1 MTPIKIY
8 NSDFTTE
15 LAELPYA
22 ISATRKERINGEDSL
37 KFTALV
43 DDLTSYIDDSST
55 VMLAGDKFD
64 IAYYKP
70 EQGSDGRLLISVECE
85 HVSYRLNNEE
95 YNVEFFTEY
104 GTPAYILGRILNG
117 TEFSVG
123 TVSFSGTTTFSL
135 QQATS
140 RRALLMQFVAY
151 LGGELMF
158 DGFKVSI
165 LTARGNQTPTSLVV
179 GEDVTVISKAVNK
192 RKKDEMGNP
201 TVSFTCR
208 VFDGSELSLG
218 DKITLS
224 YAALGIDI
232 TLRIVVISFDPYNP
246 DNVTIEIGNYVN
258 SLEDDIY
265 RIETQKIS
273 KDALM
278 NGIRIGPEYGFEA
291 VRNDKKARAYFRSD
305 EMKFQSGDGSG
316 SSWTDRLTYEHDAE
330 TGETTMVFNGKLSAD
345 AVESLTILVT
355 ESFTSRIESI
365 EGNIGTLELT
375 ATSLASRIE
384 TAEGSISTLQQTA
397 TSLTSRISTAE
408 GDISTISQTANKIS
422 WLIASGTSESNFTMT
437 SRAIQLVADNIDL
450 DGFVTFT
457 NLSTVGQTTING
469 GNITAGIISADRID
483 VDNLKVQKLYTSTN
497 QVAITSVGTTTLHLG
512 GDGGWN
518 YSTVNLYAGT
528 TLMLGNYSASAYRVT
543 FSFTS
548 KTITFGDAN
557 WDLGSSLYPLHT
569 SYFNQLYANKVGAFS
584 ATDFV
589 DEAYI
594 TEMRF
599 GGNSSYHI
607 VADARQLYPNS
618 TSASYPFYLGTST
631 YPWHYAYIGSNTV
644 MIGTTASSKL
654 GFFGTAPIAKQTLSL
669 SSNNM
674 GYTSVTASN
683 YLYALNNII
692 GILKNKYGLIV

>member
-1 MTPIKIY
+1 MIPIKIY

-22 ISATRKERINGEDSL
+22 ISATRKEQINGVNTLD
-37 KFTALV
+37 FRCLV
-43 DDLTSYIDDSST
+43 DEDLPYIEENNT
-55 VMLAGDKFD
+55 VMYGGDKFD

-104 GTPAYILGRILNG
+104 GTPTYILEKILAG
-117 TEFSVG
+117 TPFSVD
-123 TVSFSGTTTFSL
+123 TVEYSSTTTFSL

-165 LTARGNQTPTSLVV
+165 LTARGNQTATPLVV
-179 GEDVTVISKAVNK
+179 GEDVTVISKAVDK
-192 RKKDEMGNP
+192 RKRDDLGNP
-201 TVSFTCR
+201 TVSYTCR
-208 VFDGSELSLG
+208 VFEGSDLSLG
-218 DKITLS
+218 DKVTLK
-224 YAALGIDI
+224 YDALGIDV
-232 TLRIVVISFDPYNP
+232 TLRIVTLAYDPYNP
-246 DNVTIEIGNYVN
+246 DNVTIEIGNYIN
-258 SLEDDIY
+258 SLEDDLY
-265 RIETQKIS
+265 RIETQAVQ
-273 KDALM
+273 KDALY

-316 SSWTDRLTYEHDAE
+316 SWTDRLTYEYDAE

-365 EGNIGTLELT
+365 EGDIGTLELT

-408 GDISTISQTANKIS
+408 GNISTISQTANKIS

-437 SRAIQLVADNIDL
+437 SRAIQLVADSIDL

-469 GNITAGIISADRID
+469 GNITAGTISADRID
-483 VDNLKVQKLYTSTN
+483 VANLKVQKLYTSTN
-497 QVAITSVGTTTLHLG
+497 QVAITSVGTTTLHIG
-512 GDGGWN
+512 GDGSWN

-599 GGNSSYHI
+599 GGTSLYHI

-692 GILKNKYGLIV
+692 GILKNKYGLIA